1 MFFARLPL
9 FRTFLAVLVLAV
21 CGAVIAT
28 LSAGNLIA
36 IGAVLVIAFI
46 KARLVILDFM
56 ELRHGQRAM
65 AVSLMLWCALLLAAA
80 MARPVIIS
88 AFA

>member
-1 MFFARLPL
+1 MFFARFSLA
-9 FRTFLAVLVLAV
+9 RTFLAVLVLAIG
-21 CGAVIAT
+21 GAVIAT
-28 LSAGNLIA
+28 LSAGHLVA

-46 KARLVILDFM
+46 KARFVILDFM

-65 AVSLMLWCALLLAAA
+65 AASLMLWCALLLAAA
-80 MARPVIIS
+80 MARPLMIL